1 MDNKIELFVDLYRE
15 QEMIS
20 KLLNIIKRLKND
32 TQVHHFNALF
42 IMTYPNTFIRMKT
55 EFEIDNR
62 ANIIYST
69 SDHFIVE
76 IEEYLIHVYVPKELV
91 DEIEMKDSFQ
101 IYILPIYDK
110 ESFDYGEEEKK
121 CEEKVEYE
129 GDSEP
134 EAIEFLPEESQG
146 SYKITDSD

>member
-1 MDNKIELFVDLYRE
+1 MDDKIELFADLYRE

-20 KLLNIIKRLKND
+20 KLLNIIKRLND
-32 TQVHHFNALF
+32 TQAHRFNALF

-55 EFEIDNR
+55 EFEIDDR
-62 ANIIYST
+62 ASIIYSMPNN
-69 SDHFIVE
+69 FKVE
-76 IEEYLIHVYVPKELV
+76 IEEYSIYVYVPKELE
-91 DEIEMKDSFQ
+91 DEFDMKDNPM

-110 ESFDYGEEEKK
+110 ENNNHGEEEKK
-121 CEEKVEYE
+121 REEKVEYE
-129 GDSEP
+129 GDSES